1 MIQNIGGLDK
11 VIRIIVGVVLLALVF
26 IGPKTAWGWLGLIP
40 LATGI
45 FNFCPIYIPFKIST
59 VRKKE

>member
-1 MIQNIGGLDK
+1 MIQNVGGLDK
-11 VIRIIVGVVLLALVF
+11 VTRIIAGLILVALVF

-45 FNFCPIYIPFKIST
+45 FNS
-59 VRKKE
+59 